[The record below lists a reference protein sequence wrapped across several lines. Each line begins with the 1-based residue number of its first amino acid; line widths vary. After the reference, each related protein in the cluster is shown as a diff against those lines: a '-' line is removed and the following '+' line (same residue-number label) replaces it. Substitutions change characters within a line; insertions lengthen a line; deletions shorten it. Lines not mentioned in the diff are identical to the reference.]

1 MVCGNFQL
9 VGLAVE
15 AEAVDWL
22 QLLFLRIL
30 SIRGPDESKLNIR
43 VQVSAQV
50 LEWKLEFLDALGLLD
65 CERNKLRASSFV
77 VQLFHALDSWIV
89 QESKEEY
96 LKLACH
102 WLRGCLN

>member
-1 MVCGNFQL
+1 M

-50 LEWKLEFLDALGLLD
+50 LERKLELLDALSLLD
-65 CERNKLRASSFV
+65 SEGYKLRACILI
-77 VQLFHALDSWIV
+77 VQLLHAFNSWV
-89 QESKEEY
+89 VEVT
-96 LKLACH
+96 
-102 WLRGCLN
+102 